1 MGAAGGQTGR
11 LEGRKAVDISV
22 TASEGANVTVVSV
35 GGEIDVYTAP
45 ILREALDKQIALG
58 HGNLIVD
65 LDDVSFMDST
75 GLGVLVGRL
84 KRVRGQSGS
93 LRLVCTQER
102 VLKVFKITGLD
113 KVFAIYDSLVE
124 ARAAA
129 TKAPT

>member
-1 MGAAGGQTGR
+1 MGAAGGRTGCWR
-11 LEGRKAVDISV
+11 EGKAVDISV

-102 VLKVFKITGLD
+102 VMKVFKITGLD
-113 KVFAIYDSLVE
+113 KVFHIYDSVDM
-124 ARAAA
+124 AQAAA
-129 TKAPT
+129 KS

>member
-1 MGAAGGQTGR
+1 M
-11 LEGRKAVDISV
+11 DISV
-22 TASEGANVTVVSV
+22 TSSEDANVTVVSV
-35 GGEIDVYTAP
+35 AGEIDVYTAP

-65 LDDVSFMDST
+65 LDDVTFMDST

-113 KVFAIYDSLVE
+113 KVFGIYESLVE

-129 TKAPT
+129 AKATT

>member
-1 MGAAGGQTGR
+1 
-11 LEGRKAVDISV
+11 VDISV
-22 TASEGANVTVVSV
+22 TSSEGANVTVVSV

-113 KVFAIYDSLVE
+113 KVFAIYESLVE

-129 TKAPT
+129 TKTPT

>member
-1 MGAAGGQTGR
+1 MRHAEGA
-11 LEGRKAVDISV
+11 AVDISV
-22 TASEGANVTVVSV
+22 TSSEDVNFTVVSV
-35 GGEIDVYTAP
+35 AGEIDVYTAP

-65 LDDVSFMDST
+65 LDDVTFMDST

-113 KVFAIYDSLVE
+113 KVFAVYESLVE

-129 TKAPT
+129 AKATT

>member
-1 MGAAGGQTGR
+1 VSGQEGA
-11 LEGRKAVDISV
+11 AVDISV
-22 TASEGANVTVVSV
+22 TLSEDANVTVVSV

-45 ILREALDKQIALG
+45 ILREALDQQIALG

-65 LDDVSFMDST
+65 LDDVTFMDST

-84 KRVRGQSGS
+84 KRVRGQAGS

-113 KVFAIYDSLVE
+113 KVFAIYESLVE

-129 TKAPT
+129 VQPTA